1 MISFEDFLGNSQLA
15 QSIPKFTD
23 ELIVSSDSRSFSK
36 ENCFLSLYGENF
48 DSIKFIQ
55 DVIDK
60 GARFILVE
68 ERERNKDVLDA
79 LEAKNSKVTFIRVKD
94 IFQFILEL
102 GNARSRRFQ
111 ERGGKVIGLTGSN
124 GKTTNKEMIKHLLS
138 FLGEPF
144 VHATKGNLNNQ
155 IGVPLTL
162 FELEGIHKVAVI
174 EMGTNFPGEIQV
186 LADCAAPAFGLITNI
201 GHAHIEFLKSLDGV
215 YEEKTALFRFIKEKA
230 KGDKA
235 FVKNGF
241 DEKLKNIPN
250 LPFIYELSE
259 KNYSKTQKGFELEL
273 DGNKLTVE
281 NSKLLGDHQL
291 KNMAQ
296 CLILVNAVFPW
307 QLDRLEELAN
317 SFSPPSM
324 NRGEI
329 LEKYSRRFYMDAYNA
344 NPSSMK
350 ASLQSYLSFLEQND
364 LVPKDSLFI
373 LGDMNELGENSEKF
387 HQEIGAL
394 LQSFIPG
401 EAIFIGRFASSY
413 KEGFGEKCH
422 TFGSAEEFKSK
433 FASLALGPKEIFVK
447 GSRSLQLESILDIN
461 W

>member
-1 MISFEDFLGNSQLA
+1 MIIFEDFLGNTQLA
-15 QSIPKFTD
+15 QSVSKFTE
-23 ELIVSSDSRSFSK
+23 ELEVSSDSRTFSK

-48 DSIKFIQ
+48 DSIKFIP
-55 DVIDK
+55 DVISK
-60 GARFILVE
+60 GAKFILVE
-68 ERERNKDVLDA
+68 ERERNIETLNA
-79 LEAKNSKVTFIRVKD
+79 LESQNPTVTFIRVKD
-94 IFQFILEL
+94 VYKFILEL
-102 GNARSRRFQ
+102 GNACSRRFQ

-162 FELEGIHKVAVI
+162 FQIEGIHKVAVI
-174 EMGTNFPGEIQV
+174 EMGTNFPGEIEI
-186 LADCAAPAFGLITNI
+186 LANCAAPSFGYITNV

-215 YEEKTALFRFIKEKA
+215 FEEKTALFRFIKENV

-241 DEKLKNIPN
+241 DEKLKALPS

-259 KNYSKTQKGFELEL
+259 KNFTLTDKGFELDC
-273 DGNKLTVE
+273 DGKKVKVE
-281 NSKLLGDHQL
+281 NPRLHGDHQQ
-291 KNMAQ
+291 KNMAA
-296 CLILVNAVFPW
+296 CLLLVNAIFPW
-307 QLDRLEELAN
+307 QLEKLEELAN
-317 SFSPPSM
+317 NFSPPSM

-329 LEKYSRRFYMDAYNA
+329 VEKYSRRFYMDAYNA
-344 NPSSMK
+344 NPSSMR
-350 ASLQSYLSFLEQND
+350 ASLQSYLSFLKQSE
-364 LVPKDSLFI
+364 LSPEGSLFI

-387 HQEIGAL
+387 HEEIGAL
-394 LQSFIPG
+394 LQSFNPG
-401 EAIFIGRFASSY
+401 QAVFVGRFASSY
-413 KEGFGEKCH
+413 KTGFGNECH
-422 TFGSAEEFKSK
+422 TFPSVADFKNAFS
-433 FASLALGPKEIFVK
+433 SLSLGEKEIFVK